1 MGRAMV
7 ARLGL
12 GLLLL
17 ALLLPTQIYC
27 NQTSV
32 APFPGNQNISASPNP
47 SNATTRGGGSSLQ
60 STAGLLALSL
70 SSTSLLLETQAR
82 KRLYFPIFYTYPKWQ
97 PQVQCDQEETGPP
110 RIGCYHISTENTEN
124 SKFDGIKGRVKGLR
138 EERCRY

>member
-32 APFPGNQNISASPNP
+32 APFSGNQNISASPNP

-60 STAGLLALSL
+60 STAGLLAL

-110 RIGCYHISTENTEN
+110 RIVCYHTSTENTEN